1 MNIPGTVSAKASLMI
16 ESSFWDDP
24 RALVSMPVSVVTAE
38 KERKNEKSLVQRIKQ
53 IMRKKCNLKKAT
65 RKQLHPNVS
74 TTLNYF

>member
-38 KERKNEKSLVQRIKQ
+38 KERKNEKSLVQRIK
-53 IMRKKCNLKKAT
+53 L
-65 RKQLHPNVS
+65 
-74 TTLNYF
+74 